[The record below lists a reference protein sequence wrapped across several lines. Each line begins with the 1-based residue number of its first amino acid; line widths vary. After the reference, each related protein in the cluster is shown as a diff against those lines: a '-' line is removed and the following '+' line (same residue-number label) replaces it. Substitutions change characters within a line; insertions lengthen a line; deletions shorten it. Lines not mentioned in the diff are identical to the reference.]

1 MMKASDCTLADAQHI
16 AGYTKHL
23 AESMSLIQVE
33 FGMAELMACWDGFVD
48 TSEYTGQTFTTKY
61 KICMAFAKALAEYLE
76 FLEPIPTP

>member
-1 MMKASDCTLADAQHI
+1 MKASDCTLADAQHI

-23 AESMSLIQVE
+23 AESMSFLQVE
-33 FGMAELMACWDGFVD
+33 FGYAELMACWDGFVD
-48 TSEYTGQTFTTKY
+48 SSDHFQQEFTTKY